1 MATKYVL
8 STTGLELGSFLEP
21 FWYQRYWSHLQSSK
35 QQKDYIVDICKGQH
49 KINFICYVLT
59 N

>member
-21 FWYQRYWSHLQSSK
+21 FWYQQYWSHLQSSK
-35 QQKDYIVDICKGQH
+35 QQKDYIVD
-49 KINFICYVLT
+49 N
-59 N
+59 